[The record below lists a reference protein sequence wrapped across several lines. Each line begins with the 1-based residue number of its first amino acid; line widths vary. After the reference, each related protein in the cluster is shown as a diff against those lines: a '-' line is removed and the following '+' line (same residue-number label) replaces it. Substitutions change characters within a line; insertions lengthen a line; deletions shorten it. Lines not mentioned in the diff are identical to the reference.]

1 MKTLQLARHEA
12 IAALVPALLDSQ
24 PQRRIIAV
32 CLRRESKLNPAMPAG
47 SERCIGPMISFDFPS
62 SFRSGKKIDE
72 TAAIEAQIAEFIET
86 YTVRAL
92 AIILYCDDVIGV
104 LRSGEILERFFA
116 MRDRCAARL
125 ESADTRRKGDK
136 VAVCS
141 LLLCDFRVCI
151 DVSVLFREAHRI
163 VRNREVDTD
172 AIRDDDRAVSLASL
186 YGILFVTAYRH
197 LAQAGKI
204 SAYSDLEKS
213 LAHGKR
219 VCATHKYA
227 EKKSGSIPRECN
239 ECDLLRKSHSAGE
252 DIQGENIGA
261 AKEREGVVDTQDAQD
276 MENVDSSEDKQNE
289 DDEKAEKCRIKGE
302 GSAGDNSQKFGGV
315 IVSSRYASGA
325 ARAYREEIERKR
337 TPSIAAW
344 NFTCA
349 AAEKIQENT
358 ALVKKITAEKV
369 GVLAAQLHD
378 QKIRDRVIL
387 YAVHPTIRSVASLSN
402 AQLIR
407 KMTEAS
413 SSPPN
418 LPRAH
423 GVLNIL
429 AFLGVCV
436 PVAIPTIYGTMAY
449 IQWWIGEGS
458 KARASIDK
466 ISEDMRGISLVKL
479 VEYALS
485 VQLPPPWVDIQKE

>member
-1 MKTLQLARHEA
+1 MKTLQLARHEE

-32 CLRRESKLNPAMPAG
+32 CLHRESKLNPAMPAG
-47 SERCIGPMISFDFPS
+47 SERCIGPMISFDFPF
-62 SFRSGKKIDE
+62 SFCSGKKFDE
-72 TAAIEAQIAEFIET
+72 AATIEAQIVEFIET

-104 LRSGEILERFFA
+104 LRSGEMLERFFA

-197 LAQAGKI
+197 LEQAGKI
-204 SAYSDLEKS
+204 AAYSDLEKS
-213 LAHGKR
+213 LVHGKR
-219 VCATHKYA
+219 VCATHRYT
-227 EKKSGSIPRECN
+227 EKKSSSIPCECS
-239 ECDLLRKSHSAGE
+239 ECDLLRKRHSVGE
-252 DIQGENIGA
+252 GIQGKNMGA
-261 AKEREGVVDTQDAQD
+261 AKEREGVVDTQDV
-276 MENVDSSEDKQNE
+276 ENADGSEDKQNE
-289 DDEKAEKCRIKGE
+289 GDEKAEKSRIQGD

-315 IVSSRYASGA
+315 IISSRYASGA

-344 NFTCA
+344 NFTCGT
-349 AAEKIQENT
+349 AEKIHENT
-358 ALVKKITAEKV
+358 ALVKKITAAKA
-369 GVLAAQLHD
+369 GILAAQLHD

-402 AQLIR
+402 SQLIR

-479 VEYALS
+479 IEYALS